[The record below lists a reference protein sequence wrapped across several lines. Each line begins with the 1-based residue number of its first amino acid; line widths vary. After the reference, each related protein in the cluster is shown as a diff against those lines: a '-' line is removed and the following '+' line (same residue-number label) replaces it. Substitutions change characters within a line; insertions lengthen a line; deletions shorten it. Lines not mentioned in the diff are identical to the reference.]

1 MIDITFQQLRCFDAV
16 ATEGSFQA
24 AADRLMRTHPTVVA
38 AVRNLEQQLG
48 FALLDRSGYR
58 VVLTERGRVFHAK
71 VQDLLRQASGLRT
84 FGKQLSMGEET
95 ALRVVIGDLCPL
107 EPTLQ
112 LPRNFFNDNPAT
124 RLDLYFE
131 AISGPWERLADDE
144 ADLILHH
151 IDKSD
156 PLLDYMDLLSVD
168 VIPVVAR
175 QIFPNARPEDIR
187 PAHLQGLA
195 QCIVRDTAR
204 HSPAR
209 DYYVLQ
215 GARQLTVSDQLM
227 KKQVILNAM
236 GWGHMPRF
244 LVEREIGDGLLL
256 DFTNGDFKGG
266 RIDLV
271 AARRRDRPHG
281 PAAERLWRYI
291 RAEVSTWSGNGCDEL
306 SDTQMQA

>member
-1 MIDITFQQLRCFDAV
+1 MMDITLQQLRCFDAV
-16 ATEGSFQA
+16 VTEGSFQG
-24 AADRLMRTHPTVVA
+24 AADRLMRTHPTVVS
-38 AVRNLEQQLG
+38 AVRNLEEQLG
-48 FALLDRSGYR
+48 FSLLDRSGYR
-58 VVLTERGRVFHAK
+58 VVLTDRGRVFHAK
-71 VQDLLRQASGLRT
+71 AQDFLRQAAGLRT
-84 FGKQLSMGEET
+84 FGKQLAMGEET

-112 LPRNFFNDNPAT
+112 LLRNFFTDNPAT

-156 PLLDYMDLLSVD
+156 PMMEYIDLLSVD
-168 VIPVVAR
+168 IIPVVAGE
-175 QIFPNARPEDIR
+175 IFPNVRPETIT
-187 PAHLQGLA
+187 PSHLQDLA
-195 QCIVRDTAR
+195 QCIIRDTAR
-204 HSPAR
+204 HSPPR
-209 DYYVLQ
+209 DYYVLK

-244 LVEREIGDGLLL
+244 LVEKEVGDGTLV

-266 RIDLV
+266 RVDLV

-281 PAAERLWRYI
+281 PAGERLWHYI
-291 RAEVSTWSGNGCDEL
+291 RSEVSTWQGNDCDKL
-306 SDTQMQA
+306 STSQVQH